1 MRHKKMLCVFIMLFS
16 CLTLLK
22 AEVSL
27 EEVIQAGRFVFYRD
41 HADPHKYYYVPDEPR
56 LATKRDGTPEFTFI
70 KYTKTG
76 GDIKG
81 GIVHFLVTWGL
92 TESEI
97 FSAETSLQMIDPEA
111 KVVGPVPFKE
121 GTFQI
126 ISATAGE
133 GGLFNVKICGEGKAP
148 IMPGQK
154 GAVSIALTQEGASLL
169 WESFKN
175 PTSDISVMFM
185 LKYDGITPAYE
196 AKLKVDWDKVYT
208 HHDVSLSGGGVISNV
223 IKLEAE
229 IKAIFDELRQKGA
242 IQLEVTGESQ
252 DMEKLL
258 EVTYGHLIKLMCNTE
273 IRTDDQISKSKS
285 TTTRRPTRTIKK
297 KENGGENFPVFSRS
311 WSPSSLGS
319 LGGQRYPFLTPETL
333 FAGLGSPWAF
343 GDIAPAQ
350 EQQRADTGDQRAE
363 ALKQEAKG
371 FEERGEYT
379 KAIEKYI
386 ESYSSSSDPELL
398 YLIARLYD
406 EHLQDP
412 KNAAGQYRRYLEEGR
427 KRNAFQG
434 RGDRENSVQERIQ
447 RLEESVEHTNR
458 GTELASQS
466 SYSEA
471 LQAFEQSQ
479 EVAPNYRNLEYMA
492 SCLENLHER
501 ARSVESY
508 RRLLDYIKKY
518 PEQFSE
524 VDIDRRIEKKINDLE
539 SGTGSQSQT
548 GDQTRSLGD
557 EQTEERSQA
566 AQQDKTVGTQEKA
579 QEQKTESTSGQTK
592 QEGKS
597 QASSSGTQSQT
608 QTRTQRRPA
617 RKTPAT
623 TKKPTVSKSKPP
635 VKPPFNLKV
644 AYTFKRVKMSG
655 HYEVDLRQ
663 RVREERVM
671 VMSGNIAGVYQQ
683 FGEDKR
689 FFSTVSLDDPV
700 FQERT
705 IEVILDGQDFEDFKD
720 YINNV
725 SVLFKKE
732 RWGKPATTGDV
743 KFFDEQFAENGNRL
757 TFIYG
762 REGEGSTEWL
772 NYEYKPKWSFHGGI
786 EWEGDWVKTSDSVV
800 TLSPVVE
807 YRTVEISM
815 DKDNIEEN
823 GIKAAAFQIKHQI
836 FGKDILREVIIDYER
851 GDPLQAEY
859 RYLHE
864 EGKLGYQYK
873 IIWLLK
879 DGREIH
885 SDWMTKET
893 PIIYAFYQ
901 EQN

>member
-1 MRHKKMLCVFIMLFS
+1 MRYKTLLCVFILFFS
-16 CLTLLK
+16 CLAFLK
-22 AEVSL
+22 AEVAL

-92 TESEI
+92 SESEI

-208 HHDVSLSGGGVISNV
+208 HHDVSVSGGGVISNV

-242 IQLEVTGESQ
+242 IQLEVTGESKE
-252 DMEKLL
+252 MEKLL

-285 TTTRRPTRTIKK
+285 TTTRRPTRTIKR
-297 KENGGENFPVFSRS
+297 EEETAGQPSFG
-311 WSPSSLGS
+311 PSSSPVLLS
-319 LGGQRYPFLTPETL
+319 LSSMANKLNPFKSHQAI

-343 GDIAPAQ
+343 GDILSGQ
-350 EQQRADTGDQRAE
+350 EQQRADTGNQRAE
-363 ALKQEAKG
+363 ALKQEAKDL
-371 FEERGEYT
+371 EDRGEYT
-379 KAIEKYI
+379 KAIKKYI
-386 ESYSSSSDPELL
+386 ESYSNSSDPELL

-412 KNAAGQYRRYLEEGR
+412 DNAAGQYRRYLEEGR
-427 KRNAFQG
+427 KRNVFQG
-434 RGDRENSVQERIQ
+434 REDRQNTVQERIQ
-447 RLEESVEHTNR
+447 RLEESVEHYNR
-458 GTELASQS
+458 GAELANQRSF
-466 SYSEA
+466 SEA

-479 EVAPNYRNLEYMA
+479 EIAPNYRNLEYMA
-492 SCLENLHER
+492 TCLENLNER
-501 ARSVESY
+501 ARSVENY
-508 RRLLDYIKKY
+508 RRLLGYIKKY
-518 PEQFSE
+518 PEQFGE

-539 SGTGSQSQT
+539 SSSGSQSQT
-548 GDQTRSLGD
+548 GDQTRSAGD
-557 EQTEERSQA
+557 EQTEEISQA
-566 AQQDKTVGTQEKA
+566 TQQGSTTSSQEKT
-579 QEQKTESTSGQTK
+579 QEQKTESTLGQTK
-592 QEGKS
+592 QEGQS
-597 QASSSGTQSQT
+597 QTSSSGTQSQT
-608 QTRTQRRPA
+608 QTRTQRKPA
-617 RKTPAT
+617 KKTP

-655 HYEVDLRQ
+655 HYEVDLRH
-663 RVREERVM
+663 RLREERVM
-671 VMSGNIAGVYQQ
+671 VMSGNIGGVYQQ

-700 FQERT
+700 FQERM

-720 YINNV
+720 YINSV

-732 RWGKPATTGDV
+732 RWGKPATTGEV
-743 KFFDEQFAENGNRL
+743 KFFDEQFAEKGNRL

-786 EWEGDWVKTSDSVV
+786 EWEGDWVKTADSVV

-807 YRTVEISM
+807 YRTVQISM

-836 FGKDILREVIIDYER
+836 FGKDILREVIIDHER

-873 IIWLLK
+873 IIWLLR

-893 PIIYAFYQ
+893 PIIYAYYS
-901 EQN
+901 E

>member
-1 MRHKKMLCVFIMLFS
+1 MRYKKIVGVFIMLFS
-16 CLTLLK
+16 CLTLLR
-22 AEVSL
+22 AEVLL

-41 HADPHKYYYVPDEPR
+41 HADPSKYYYVPDEPR
-56 LATKRDGTPEFTFI
+56 LATKKDGTPEFTFI

-208 HHDVSLSGGGVISNV
+208 HQDVSVSGGGTIKAL
-223 IKLEAE
+223 KLEGE

-252 DMEKLL
+252 EMEKLL

-285 TTTRRPTRTIKK
+285 TTTRRPTRIIKREG
-297 KENGGENFPVFSRS
+297 ENGEEASPVLSRS
-311 WSPSSLGS
+311 WNSLSLGS
-319 LGGQRYPFLTPETL
+319 LAGQLNPLQRSRTL

-343 GDIAPAQ
+343 GDISSGQ
-350 EQQRADTGDQRAE
+350 DQQRADAGNQKAE
-363 ALKQEAKG
+363 ALKQE
-371 FEERGEYT
+371 
-379 KAIEKYI
+379 
-386 ESYSSSSDPELL
+386 
-398 YLIARLYD
+398 
-406 EHLQDP
+406 
-412 KNAAGQYRRYLEEGR
+412 
-427 KRNAFQG
+427 
-434 RGDRENSVQERIQ
+434 
-447 RLEESVEHTNR
+447 
-458 GTELASQS
+458 
-466 SYSEA
+466 
-471 LQAFEQSQ
+471 
-479 EVAPNYRNLEYMA
+479 
-492 SCLENLHER
+492 
-501 ARSVESY
+501 
-508 RRLLDYIKKY
+508 
-518 PEQFSE
+518 
-524 VDIDRRIEKKINDLE
+524 
-539 SGTGSQSQT
+539 
-548 GDQTRSLGD
+548 
-557 EQTEERSQA
+557 
-566 AQQDKTVGTQEKA
+566 
-579 QEQKTESTSGQTK
+579 
-592 QEGKS
+592 GKS
-597 QASSSGTQSQT
+597 QTSSSKTQSQT
-608 QTRTQRRPA
+608 QTRTQRKPA
-617 RKTPAT
+617 RKTST
-623 TKKPTVSKSKPP
+623 TKPTVSKKKPE

-655 HYEVDLRQ
+655 HYEVDLRH
-663 RVREERVM
+663 RIREERVM
-671 VMSGNIAGVYQQ
+671 VMSGNIGGVYQQ

-732 RWGKPATTGDV
+732 RWGKPATTGEV
-743 KFFDEQFAENGNRL
+743 KFFDEQFAEKGNRL

-786 EWEGDWVKTSDSVV
+786 EWEGDWMKTSDSVV

-807 YRTVEISM
+807 YRTVQISM

-836 FGKDILREVIIDYER
+836 FGKDVLREVIIDYER

-873 IIWLLK
+873 IIWLLR

-901 EQN
+901 E